1 MSDESYYVDIQK
13 EEFTFSAAHFIT
25 FNGDICE
32 RLHGHN
38 YGVRCR
44 IEAPLDENQYVYDFI
59 AVRDSLKLICHDLD
73 HYMLLPDSH
82 EKIKVVTREKEIE
95 VTFEDRRWVFPEG
108 DCRVLPMANT
118 TVELLAKFIGER
130 LLECLNGLG
139 MQMPASIEVGVDE
152 NNGQWGVW
160 RCQHPKVPI

>member
-1 MSDESYYVDIQK
+1 MSNPSYYVEIEK

-25 FNGDICE
+25 FNRDICE

-44 IEAPLDENQYVYDFI
+44 IESPLDENEYVYDFI
-59 AVRDSLKLICHDLD
+59 AVRDSLKAICTELD

-82 EKIKVVTREKEIE
+82 PAIKVVQKSDEVE
-95 VTFEDRRWVFPEG
+95 VTFQERRWVFPVG
-108 DCRVLPMANT
+108 DCRILPMSNT
-118 TVELLAKFIGER
+118 TVERLAEYIGKRLLAKLNE
-130 LLECLNGLG
+130 NGLE
-139 MQMPASIEVGVDE
+139 PPSALEIGVDE

-160 RCQHPKVPI
+160 RESAPAS

>member
-1 MSDESYYVDIQK
+1 MNESYYVDIQK

-25 FNGDICE
+25 FNGNVCE

-44 IEAPLDENQYVYDFI
+44 IESPLDENHYVYDFI
-59 AVRDSLKLICHDLD
+59 AIRDSLREICNHLD

-82 EKIKVVTREKEIE
+82 PQIKVETEEKEVK
-95 VTFEDRRWVFPEG
+95 VTFENRRWLFPA
-108 DCRVLPMANT
+108 DNCRILPMENT
-118 TVELLAKFIGER
+118 TVELMARFIGLELLER
-130 LLECLNGLG
+130 LKNNGLAV
-139 MQMPASIEVGVDE
+139 PDALEIGVDE

-160 RCQHPKVPI
+160 RCKSE

>member
-1 MSDESYYVDIQK
+1 MSESYYVDIQK

-25 FNGDICE
+25 FNGNVCE

-44 IEAPLDENQYVYDFI
+44 IESPLDENHYVYDFI
-59 AVRDSLKLICHDLD
+59 AIRDALREICGSLD

-82 EKIKVVTREKEIE
+82 PQIRVASDTREVT
-95 VTFEDRRWVFPEG
+95 VTFEDRRWIFPIG
-108 DCRVLPMANT
+108 DCRILPMPNT
-118 TVELLAKFIGER
+118 TVERLARFIGESLVER
-130 LLECLNGLG
+130 LQAGGFAVPEALEL
-139 MQMPASIEVGVDE
+139 GVDE

-160 RCQHPKVPI
+160 RWSPE